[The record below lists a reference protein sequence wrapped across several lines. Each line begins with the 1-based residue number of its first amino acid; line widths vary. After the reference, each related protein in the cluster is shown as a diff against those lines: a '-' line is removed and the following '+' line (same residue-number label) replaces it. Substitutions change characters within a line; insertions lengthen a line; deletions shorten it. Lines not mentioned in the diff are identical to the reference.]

1 MITFTNGYGEGRK
14 QGYRGEGGRA
24 IGEGGRTIGG

>member
-14 QGYRGEGGRA
+14 QGYRGERSRA
-24 IGEGGRTIGG
+24 IGENETGI